1 MSTSTSTGRTRINRA
16 ERRSELID
24 ATIDCLA
31 RYGYEG
37 TTIGVVAEAVGM
49 SRGIVNFHF
58 ETKEQLLLETL
69 RFLSDEYR
77 DHWRAAL
84 AQAGP
89 STAERLWAMVLA
101 DFDRRICT
109 PRKLAAWFAF
119 RSEAKARP
127 TYRSMCNDTDQEN
140 LGVVADLCAEL
151 VPAGIDSHKLAR
163 AIVCMLEGLWLHL
176 MIAPKNLSRE
186 EARDVAASHLAIVLP
201 EHFTPSGPIPAVRSS
216 PGRPLPEAQPS

>member
-1 MSTSTSTGRTRINRA
+1 MSTVTGTSRTRINRA

-77 DHWRAAL
+77 DHWRATL

-89 STAERLWAMVLA
+89 SAPEKLWAMVLA
-101 DFDRRICT
+101 DFDRSICT
-109 PRKLAAWFAF
+109 PRKLAAWCAF
-119 RSEAKARP
+119 RGEAKARP
-127 TYRSMCNDTDQEN
+127 TYRSMCNATDQEN
-140 LGVVADLCAEL
+140 LDVVAELCAEL
-151 VPAGIDSHKLAR
+151 VPVGIDAHKLAR

-176 MIAPKNLSRE
+176 LIAPKNLSRE

-201 EHFTPSGPIPAVRSS
+201 DHFTPSGPVPTARASLGRSA
-216 PGRPLPEAQPS
+216 PEAQTS

>member
-1 MSTSTSTGRTRINRA
+1 MSSVTGTSRTRINRA

-77 DHWRAAL
+77 DHWRATL

-89 STAERLWAMVLA
+89 SAPEKLWAMVLA
-101 DFDRRICT
+101 DFDRGICT
-109 PRKLAAWFAF
+109 PRKLAAWCAF
-119 RSEAKARP
+119 RGEAKARP
-127 TYRSMCNDTDQEN
+127 TYRSMCNATDQEN
-140 LGVVADLCAEL
+140 LDVVAELCAEL
-151 VPAGIDSHKLAR
+151 VPAGIDARKLAR

-176 MIAPKNLSRE
+176 LIAPKNLSRE

-201 EHFTPSGPIPAVRSS
+201 DHFTPSGPVTTARTSL
-216 PGRPLPEAQPS
+216 GRQEREAQTS

>member
-1 MSTSTSTGRTRINRA
+1 MSTATGTSRARINRA

-37 TTIGVVAEAVGM
+37 TTIGVVAETVGM

-89 STAERLWAMVLA
+89 SAPEKLWAMVLA
-101 DFDRRICT
+101 DFDRSICT
-109 PRKLAAWFAF
+109 PRKLAAWCAF
-119 RSEAKARP
+119 RGEAKARP
-127 TYRSMCNDTDQEN
+127 TYRSMCNATDQEN
-140 LGVVADLCAEL
+140 LDVVAELCAEL
-151 VPAGIDSHKLAR
+151 VPAGVDARKLAR

-176 MIAPKNLSRE
+176 LIAPKNLSRE

-201 EHFTPSGPIPAVRSS
+201 DHFTPSGPVPTERASR
-216 PGRPLPEAQPS
+216 G